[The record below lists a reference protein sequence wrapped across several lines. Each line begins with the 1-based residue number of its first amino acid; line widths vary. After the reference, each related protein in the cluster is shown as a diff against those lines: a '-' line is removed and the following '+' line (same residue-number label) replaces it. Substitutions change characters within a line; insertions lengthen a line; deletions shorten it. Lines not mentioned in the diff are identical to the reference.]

1 MRRSLLVGANTIS
14 PELAVA
20 CLTVCIYVWNC
31 RGKKQTH
38 SNNQRVYPIVPP
50 ECFIG
55 SSGVSDT
62 FVPVRNAGIHSVPN
76 CFGRKQVS
84 YTLEDQEVNIT
95 IKISNANKAED
106 LTTDEIFS
114 YILKRALQLQEA
126 FHSLNSQSVNRGM
139 TFGSFPMYEI
149 EQHASLIRMQKE
161 RLPQYNNLEFMLEN
175 GRNTETLLR
184 NLQSFSLTIDNVVGD
199 GNCCFHS
206 ITVQLSKLINLH
218 SDENIKNFV
227 ATLKGMGFGKS
238 AKEDAS
244 LLRSLFIQELANNV
258 DGYKDWIDLEES
270 NFLQEV
276 SYLQQEGSFSSN
288 LADLCVKVCSN
299 VLGFPII
306 VITSYAGAPYFFIF
320 SDSNEFFQTNLHR
333 F

>member
-1 MRRSLLVGANTIS
+1 
-14 PELAVA
+14 
-20 CLTVCIYVWNC
+20 
-31 RGKKQTH
+31 
-38 SNNQRVYPIVPP
+38 
-50 ECFIG
+50 
-55 SSGVSDT
+55 
-62 FVPVRNAGIHSVPN
+62 
-76 CFGRKQVS
+76 
-84 YTLEDQEVNIT
+84 
-95 IKISNANKAED
+95 
-106 LTTDEIFS
+106 
-114 YILKRALQLQEA
+114 
-126 FHSLNSQSVNRGM
+126 M

-149 EQHASLIRMQKE
+149 EQHASLIRMQKV

-227 ATLKGMGFGKS
+227 ATVKGMGFGKS

-258 DGYKDWIDLEES
+258 DRYKDWIDLEES

-299 VLGFPII
+299 VLGLPII
-306 VITSYAGAPYFFIF
+306 IHYLLPWCAVFFHFFPTQMNFSKPIYIAFNHTSPGHYDGTTGVLIII
-320 SDSNEFFQTNLHR
+320 
-333 F
+333 